1 MPTTTRTPKF
11 GRSGFPSKLLIRQC
25 QPQPVNRHCSGYEVV
40 LSGHDPVIKM
50 NFHCFENKSHCFPCH
65 PVMIRMCYCILYCF
79 TGNRS
84 VMTTFQIW
92 DQLPNVKAV
101 IQYSG
106 ELEDKSN
113 PNVYTVN
120 MRFYFKLF
128 KTFCKLK
135 IILLH
140 PSSFINLK

>member
-1 MPTTTRTPKF
+1 
-11 GRSGFPSKLLIRQC
+11 
-25 QPQPVNRHCSGYEVV
+25 
-40 LSGHDPVIKM
+40 
-50 NFHCFENKSHCFPCH
+50 
-65 PVMIRMCYCILYCF
+65 MIRICYCFFYCF

-84 VMTTFQIW
+84 VMTTLQIW

-135 IILLH
+135 IVLLH